1 MDTNLTDGGLG
12 LGGDYDFPQASVF
25 DPTKDNE
32 VLSPSHMIAIGDAN
46 LLPVPSI
53 LPGSFIGW
61 NDLEFVDEAYL
72 WYGFGQNPPGLDPM
86 ILAAEGRRHDGS
98 RRNILFCDGHVE
110 SLTLSQLFNYHSDA
124 VLSCWNKDYLP
135 HRELVQDWL

>member
-1 MDTNLTDGGLG
+1 VGGSGDVDGQTEGYL
-12 LGGDYDFPQASVF
+12 LA
-25 DPTKDNE
+25 TKDNE
-32 VLSPSHMIAIGDAN
+32 VLSPSHMIAIGDADF
-46 LLPVPSI
+46 VPF
-53 LPGSFIGW
+53 GSNPPYPIVGY
-61 NDLEFVDEAYL
+61 NYLNFVDAAL
-72 WYGFGQNPPGLDPM
+72 LFFGSGQNPPGLDPM